1 MTEISQ
7 KDRDILRGLAEEQAK
22 IAALP
27 VQKERAELWRRLN
40 DLEPTRI
47 ILFTCWLYWMA

>member
-1 MTEISQ
+1 MTGIRQ
-7 KDRDILRGLAEEQAK
+7 KDQEILRGLVEEQAE

-27 VQKERAELWRRLN
+27 VQKERAEIWRRLN

-47 ILFTCWLYWMA
+47 VLFPCWLYWMA